1 MKYKSIHFIGAG
13 GVGVAGLAHL
23 CADLG
28 CQVTGSDIADSAML
42 ESLARRGVPVWLGS
56 SPERMG
62 HPDLVVYSAAVP
74 DQDAER
80 LSAKTQKIP
89 QLRRGAFLNEL
100 ALEFPVRIAVSGSHG
115 KTTTSAMLAHILR
128 ETGRQ
133 PAYLVGGSVNGWER
147 SASAGAKRIFVT
159 EVDESDASQAG
170 FPATTAIVLNIDDD
184 HSWAIGGRAGLEQC
198 FMDLCANAQHILA
211 WRTPETARLF
221 SDNPRC
227 SLLDTPLP
235 PSSGLPV
242 PGPQFR
248 EDAAMALAA
257 AELHGVPPESAL
269 SALRCFPGVS
279 RRMSV
284 RANFSDARIL
294 IEDYAHHPAELQAT
308 LSALREAYPGH
319 RILVVFQPH
328 RLERVERYGA
338 RFAELLST
346 VDWCCVLA
354 PFGAWRTDD
363 RHVDV
368 RGLLTD
374 RITVPCIFTDNM
386 SEAATSADREWHRPT
401 PAVLAVIGAGDVIKV
416 TRLLLDSETGK

>member
-1 MKYKSIHFIGAG
+1 MKYRSIHFIGAG

-28 CQVTGSDIADSAML
+28 CLVTGSDIADSAML
-42 ESLARRGVPVWLGS
+42 RSLSKRDISVWLGS
-56 SPERMG
+56 SPTRMG

-74 DQDAER
+74 EQDSER
-80 LSAKTQKIP
+80 LAAKAQGIP

-128 ETGRQ
+128 ESGQQ

-184 HSWAIGGRAGLEQC
+184 HSWAIGGSAGLEKC
-198 FMDLCANAQHILA
+198 FLDLCSNARHVLA
-211 WRTPETARLF
+211 WRTPETERLF
-221 SDNPRC
+221 GDNPRC
-227 SLLDTPLP
+227 ALLDTALP
-235 PSSGLPV
+235 PSAGLPV

-248 EDAAMALAA
+248 EDAAVALEAA
-257 AELHGVPPESAL
+257 RLHGVPHEAAL
-269 SALRCFPGVS
+269 AALRSFPGVS

-284 RANFSDARIL
+284 RAEFADSRIL
-294 IEDYAHHPAELQAT
+294 VEDYAHHPAELQAT
-308 LSALREAYPGH
+308 LTALREAYPGY

-328 RLERVERYGA
+328 RLERVER
-338 RFAELLST
+338 
-346 VDWCCVLA
+346 
-354 PFGAWRTDD
+354 
-363 RHVDV
+363 
-368 RGLLTD
+368 
-374 RITVPCIFTDNM
+374 
-386 SEAATSADREWHRPT
+386 
-401 PAVLAVIGAGDVIKV
+401 
-416 TRLLLDSETGK
+416 